1 MPKVQVKAA
10 VLERSRRSTA
20 GKRMA
25 SLVGKAQEDDDT
37 FWSHS
42 IWSEAGGG
50 FSDKKSSRKRQR
62 GEDDSSSSSS
72 STSSE
77 GEGDD
82 DDSISDGEG
91 SYRMSEDDSDAAVDQ
106 FDSDFDESET
116 DDEDGA
122 DGDGEEEQE
131 LRAEERRDKATK
143 RKKNQRLGV
152 PLKSSSAGRELIK
165 RKGGAKMTKRG
176 PLGEGWNEGL
186 VLNWPPP
193 SSSTVQPAVAKIGV
207 VPNHSQIQSSNS
219 KLAAQGTQSSAS
231 MPDAVCQTQ
240 PQHTSQSAGTKE
252 IATKLPPSPIKSNLN
267 TASIP
272 ATATSSS
279 TQPPLAKEPKQKR
292 QTVKQQRQAVTTER
306 KKSQRR
312 QFTQEELI
320 LESIKSTETDN
331 AKWLSARKRSK
342 EEAAQLEKATVAKKS
357 SLNQKPISR
366 FHSRRGCVNTLTF
379 MDMDHLPEI
388 LTRKQT
394 TPLSSFRSNVASPK
408 RRRVNSTTSET
419 SESAHTTTN
428 AEARTSCEKKCVITG
443 KVARYKDPK
452 TKQYYHD
459 LDAYKELQ
467 RRLESGEIK
476 IPQPRAV
483 AVPKNNTRKRKSDNG
498 SNAKPNGLRGG
509 NANVTNV
516 AANVAFASDQP
527 TMVAE
532 MASNPSVKVTVTQNG
547 IPVSPPSSA
556 QKVPMEN
563 EIPAE
568 DNRNG
573 HPTPPDR
580 VEFEKATKT
589 EEHEHI
595 HNNKA
600 ANANAKSDVVSA
612 TPPIDTRSTETQPQ
626 PSPKNVDFENGLQDD
641 QKQPQI
647 AKDAVDDKN
656 KNMASNET
664 QPQPVKQPTIEAK

>member
-1 MPKVQVKAA
+1 MPKVKVKAA

-25 SLVGKAQEDDDT
+25 SLVGKAQDDDDA

-50 FSDKKSSRKRQR
+50 FSDKKSSRKRR
-62 GEDDSSSSSS
+62 RDDDDSPSSSS
-72 STSSE
+72 SSE

-82 DDSISDGEG
+82 DESISDGEG

-116 DDEDGA
+116 DDEDGPI
-122 DGDGEEEQE
+122 DGDGEEEKE
-131 LRAEERRDKATK
+131 LRAEERREKASK

-152 PLKSSSAGRELIK
+152 PLKSSSAGRDLLK

-193 SSSTVQPAVAKIGV
+193 SPSTIQPAVAKIGV
-207 VPNHSQIQSSNS
+207 AVPNHSQIQSSNS
-219 KLAAQGTQSSAS
+219 KLAAQGGTESSTPMLNA
-231 MPDAVCQTQ
+231 TQ
-240 PQHTSQSAGTKE
+240 PQHTSESTRTKE

-267 TASIP
+267 TTSIP
-272 ATATSSS
+272 AIATSSSSS
-279 TQPPLAKEPKQKR
+279 TQPPFAKPNQNR
-292 QTVKQQRQAVTTER
+292 QTVKQQRQAATTER

-394 TPLSSFRSNVASPK
+394 TPSSLRSNVGISTSPR
-408 RRRVNSTTSET
+408 RRRVNSKTSET
-419 SESAHTTTN
+419 SESAHAAKNTEATTR
-428 AEARTSCEKKCVITG
+428 ERKCIITG

-467 RRLESGEIK
+467 RRFESGEIK
-476 IPQPRAV
+476 IPQPQAV
-483 AVPKNNTRKRKSDNG
+483 VVHKNSNSRKRKSDNG
-498 SNAKPNGLRGG
+498 SNAKKANGLRGG
-509 NANVTNV
+509 NANV
-516 AANVAFASDQP
+516 AATSPLASEQP
-527 TMVAE
+527 TMVAD

-556 QKVPMEN
+556 QKVPIETQ
-563 EIPAE
+563 IPVEASQ
-568 DNRNG
+568 DDRNG
-573 HPTPPDR
+573 PPPILPTGVDKM
-580 VEFEKATKT
+580 EMKT
-589 EEHEHI
+589 EEHKHI
-595 HNNKA
+595 HKVV
-600 ANANAKSDVVSA
+600 NANAKSDAVS
-612 TPPIDTRSTETQPQ
+612 TTLPIDTKRAESQPQ
-626 PSPKNVDFENGLQDD
+626 PSPKNVDFEDGLQDG
-641 QKQPQI
+641 KKESQI

-656 KNMASNET
+656 KSMSANET
-664 QPQPVKQPTIEAK
+664 QPAKHPTIEAK